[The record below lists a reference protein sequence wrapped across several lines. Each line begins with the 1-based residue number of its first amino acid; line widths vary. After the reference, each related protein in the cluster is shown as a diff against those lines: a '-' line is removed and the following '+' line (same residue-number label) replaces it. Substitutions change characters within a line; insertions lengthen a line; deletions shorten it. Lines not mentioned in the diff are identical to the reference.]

1 MREVPDVS
9 ADADPVTGLRHL
21 LGRRLARG
29 RGGHERLAPL
39 WAAAAALIDSSPY
52 CGEYGSND
60 ATGTLSTT
68 LYTIADS
75 DYYSSAFFDVT
86 RGSNA
91 YAPSGYSGSLYP
103 ATKGYDMAT
112 GLGTPLLAYPGN
124 YYPGL
129 AALTCFITGSK
140 LTTDIITGVSP
151 KIGPSGRPTRVT
163 IGGSGFIPKPGAD
176 ELKVGAKWITVSCV
190 TDKRCTAVLPATQP
204 GTDNL
209 VMSVADLTL
218 SPLIARDRFTFVA
231 APTVT
236 TLAPASGS
244 DVGDVTVTVRGRN
257 FVGKVSVLFGAT
269 PATRVRVLSPSEITA
284 TAPAGSGTVYVTV
297 SAVGGTSR
305 RTSASEY
312 RYEGPAG

>member
-1 MREVPDVS
+1 
-9 ADADPVTGLRHL
+9 
-21 LGRRLARG
+21 
-29 RGGHERLAPL
+29 
-39 WAAAAALIDSSPY
+39 LIDSSPY
-52 CGEYGSND
+52 CGEYGSSD

-75 DYYSSAFFDVT
+75 DYYLSAFFDVT

-91 YAPSGYSGSLYP
+91 YAPSSYTGTLYP

-129 AALTCFITGSK
+129 AALTCFITGRK
-140 LTTDIITGVSP
+140 LTTSIITGVSP
-151 KIGPSGRPTRVT
+151 KMGPSGRPIRVT

-176 ELKVGAKWITVSCV
+176 QLKVGTKWITVSCV
-190 TDKRCTAVLPATQP
+190 TDTRCTGVLPATKP

-236 TLAPASGS
+236 ELAPAVGS
-244 DVGDVTVTVRGRN
+244 DAGDVTVTVRGRN

-297 SAVGGTSR
+297 SAVGGSSR
-305 RTSASEY
+305 RTSANKY
-312 RYEGPAG
+312 RYEPASG